1 MRDGGDKGGDVKRNL
16 FTPVSVVTAVLC
28 AASAIAYM
36 YILTLNVIPFGPG
49 PASPSEEAWFGWSCT
64 FFAFLTFGL
73 LLWRAHLIRRSDE
86 RERSGLCPHCGYDL
100 RGMPDRCPECG
111 AEPPVSWIDLAEPV
125 DHPRRQA

>member
-49 PASPSEEAWFGWSCT
+49 PASPTE
-64 FFAFLTFGL
+64 
-73 LLWRAHLIRRSDE
+73 
-86 RERSGLCPHCGYDL
+86 
-100 RGMPDRCPECG
+100 
-111 AEPPVSWIDLAEPV
+111 
-125 DHPRRQA
+125 

>member
-28 AASAIAYM
+28 AASAIALL
-36 YILTLNVIPFGPG
+36 LTMRISLYDPRPEITFHTMP
-49 PASPSEEAWFGWSCT
+49 WLGWSCA

-73 LLWRAHLIRRSDE
+73 LLWRAHLIRRSDD
-86 RERSGLCPHCGYDL
+86 RERSGLCPNCGYDL

-111 AEPPVSWIDLAEPV
+111 AEPPASWIDLAERI
-125 DHPRRQA
+125 DHPRRHA